1 VHCSIFYLALQQ
13 KIHSA
18 DTIVVA
24 PSHRHDRIADRAA
37 LHRLAGGGDVGQ
49 PRSSSRPAASKMR
62 RNPGRCGA
70 RSMPPVS

>member
-24 PSHRHDRIADRAA
+24 PSHRHDRIADHPA
-37 LHRLAGGGDVGQ
+37 LHRLVRGGDVGQ
-49 PRSSSRPAASKMR
+49 PCSSSRPASSKMR
-62 RNPGRCGA
+62 RNPGWCGA